1 MQLREIFKHW
11 ILTALGIF
19 IASFIFSGIS
29 YRDVSTLILAVL
41 LLSAC
46 SSFVKPLLM
55 LFAMPLIVFTF
66 GLGIWFINA
75 FLFLLVAKF
84 VDGFDVNGFGYALAG
99 AAVVSLTSLFAKFW
113 GFASSQKSA
122 VNIRMHREENPPSNA
137 PRRARSKLDD
147 DDVIDV

>member
-1 MQLREIFKHW
+1 MQLKEIFKRW

-29 YRDVSTLILAVL
+29 YRDASTLILAVL

-84 VDGFDVNGFGYALAG
+84 VEGFDVNGFGYALAG
-99 AAVVSLTSLFAKFW
+99 AAVVSLTSLFANFW
-113 GFASSQKSA
+113 SLASGQKSA
-122 VNIRMHREENPPSNA
+122 VNIRMHRAGTPRSNA
-137 PRRARSKLDD
+137 PQRPRSELDD

>member
-1 MQLREIFKHW
+1 MQLKEILQRW
-11 ILTALGIF
+11 ILTALGIL

-29 YRDVSTLILAVL
+29 YRDASTLILAVL

-46 SSFVKPLLM
+46 SAFVKPLLM

-75 FLFLLVAKF
+75 FLFLLVAEF

-99 AAVVSLTSLFAKFW
+99 AAVVSLTSLFANFW
-113 GFASSQKSA
+113 RLASSQKSGI
-122 VNIRMHREENPPSNA
+122 NIRMQGTRTPRSNPPQR
-137 PRRARSKLDD
+137 PRSELDD